1 MAAEV
6 LCSTHSRGEALLPFV
21 VRDLC
26 SIDALSELPLSAG
39 HCARE
44 KKYQTTIPRTHFTD
58 GNGGSGRLGTCPGS
72 PGQFEGH
79 VLLLCYALHMGPKCQ
94 LFRFSLDAAY
104 QSHRCKGLGVLEDG

>member
-72 PGQFEGH
+72 PGQSI
-79 VLLLCYALHMGPKCQ
+79 V
-94 LFRFSLDAAY
+94 
-104 QSHRCKGLGVLEDG
+104 